1 MVLVNTIDKGVSQK
15 SNVIPLKLN
24 FGEPYP
30 EKIEWNMSKRI
41 LVGKR
46 SDGYQI
52 MQALVPIF
60 AMGWSM
66 SITKGD
72 IEPLKLILSDDKGKA
87 KRMGEG
93 TTFSVAL
100 RRLSVGMSRQF
111 SHMAE

>member
-15 SNVIPLKLN
+15 SNIIPININ
-24 FGEPYP
+24 FSEPEPKP

-52 MQALVPIF
+52 MQALAPIF

-66 SITKGD
+66 SIVQGD
-72 IEPLKLILSDDKGKA
+72 NEPLKIVLSNDKGKTMKWF
-87 KRMGEG
+87 KRNNC
-93 TTFSVAL
+93 VYL
-100 RRLSVGMSRQF
+100 LLSNS
-111 SHMAE
+111 S